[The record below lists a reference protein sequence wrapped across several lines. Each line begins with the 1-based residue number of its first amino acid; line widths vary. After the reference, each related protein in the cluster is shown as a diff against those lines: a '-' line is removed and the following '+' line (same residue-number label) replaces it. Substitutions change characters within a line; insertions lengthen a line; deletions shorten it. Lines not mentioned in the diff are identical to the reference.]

1 MIKNNFKVILF
12 ASLIAAL
19 ILPFSAMSLA
29 DAANENA
36 SDKAKEN
43 AQGPDESMRVSDISE
58 FDIVAPG
65 LINENALNGL
75 KIAVA
80 KNPKVKNLLG
90 DDYEFKAY
98 AQRMTEN
105 DGWQPELTYYT
116 DNRENSVTVVMH
128 KGKVISAEKYENVEW
143 SHLRAFA
150 VDEYNDDRYPV
161 IGLSMKADIPSY
173 THQAGTAF
181 TVILLNA
188 QKAGSIDNDVCTPS
202 AAPTSYWAQ
211 IGVQFDTNGAR
222 VGVTDTFLDCEPI
235 HFSIPYNTGD
245 TMFYWIFIDDATD
258 MWTAMVWNQT
268 QGGYAYAYI
277 VEVANSSELDIDT
290 PQTSVWF
297 ENAHYTS
304 NGWDAGF
311 ASDPV
316 VDYAAFKYINGNY
329 YYWFNEYKE
338 SGNCDSGTLVSD
350 IMSGTFVGSLYE
362 VTFDVS
368 GIEDKCEA
376 GY

>member
-1 MIKNNFKVILF
+1 MTKNNFKAILF
-12 ASLIAAL
+12 ASLMVAM

-29 DAANENA
+29 DAAPN
-36 SDKAKEN
+36 DKVKEQQPN
-43 AQGPDESMRVSDISE
+43 ESMRVSDISE
-58 FDIVAPG
+58 FDGVAPG

-90 DDYEFKAY
+90 DDYEFRAY

-143 SHLRAFA
+143 SHLRAYA
-150 VDEYNDDRYPV
+150 IDEYNDDRYPV

-181 TVILLNA
+181 TAILLNA
-188 QKAGSIDNDVCTPS
+188 QKAGSNNNDVCTPS

-211 IGVQFDTNGAR
+211 IGMQFDTNGAR
-222 VGVTDTFLDCEPI
+222 VGFTDTILDCEPI
-235 HFSIPYNTGD
+235 FFGIPFSTGD
-245 TMFYWIFIDDATD
+245 TMLYWISIDDATD
-258 MWTAMVWNQT
+258 VWTVLIWNQT
-268 QGGYAYAYI
+268 QGGYAYAYS
-277 VEVANSSELDIDT
+277 VEVANSSELDVDT
-290 PQTSVWF
+290 AQTSIWF

-316 VDYAAFKYINGNY
+316 VDYAAFKYTNGNY
-329 YYWFNEYKE
+329 YYWFNEYQQPF
-338 SGNCDSGTLVSD
+338 NCDSGTSVSD
-350 IMSGTFVGSLYE
+350 IMSGTLVGSPHDI
-362 VTFDVS
+362 TFDVS

-376 GY
+376 G